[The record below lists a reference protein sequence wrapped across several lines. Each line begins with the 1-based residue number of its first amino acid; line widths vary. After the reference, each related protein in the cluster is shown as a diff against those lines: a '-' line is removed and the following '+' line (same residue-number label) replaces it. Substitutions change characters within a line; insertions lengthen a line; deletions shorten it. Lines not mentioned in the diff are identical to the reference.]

1 MSCSDSV
8 TASPLRSTAST
19 EPFRRGSAAGT
30 PQAGRATRGQRRRAG
45 PRCRAGGLAGAG
57 SSIENGSP
65 RRVVAQPAATV
76 PDRRCLLVL
85 GAGQLR
91 SSRHRSR
98 PLHATAVVRS
108 HVPIAEPLTGM
119 PQVKVAACA
128 RPSRKTRL
136 VRVSAGVPYP
146 GHRTDA
152 CRLLPQRQVERSSQ
166 DPVFAGA
173 RDRQQSDRD
182 RDPSALASRFR
193 KARMSR
199 SSARSTAATAEGAR

>member
-1 MSCSDSV
+1 VSCSDSV

-19 EPFRRGSAAGT
+19 ESFRRGSAAGT
-30 PQAGRATRGQRRRAG
+30 PQAGRPATRGQRRRAG

-65 RRVVAQPAATV
+65 RRVVARAAATV
-76 PDRRCLLVL
+76 PDRRCFPVL

-91 SSRHRSR
+91 SCRHRSR
-98 PLHATAVVRS
+98 RLHATAVRS
-108 HVPIAEPLTGM
+108 HVPIAELLTGM

-136 VRVSAGVPYP
+136 VRVPAGVPYP

-166 DPVFAGA
+166 DPVFADA

-182 RDPSALASRFR
+182 RAPSAAAALRTPSRGR
-193 KARMSR
+193 RTEPR
-199 SSARSTAATAEGAR
+199 DRCGGR